1 MPHINQCLTLKVA
14 ALSLDRNR
22 NDLLLCKRSRTTGA
36 VDRRLAH
43 YWPIATPSRLGSA
56 APSK

>member
-1 MPHINQCLTLKVA
+1 MYINQYFTLKVA
-14 ALSLDRNR
+14 ALSLGRNR
-22 NDLLLCKRSRTTGA
+22 NDLLLCKRSRTTGT

-43 YWPIATPSRLGSA
+43 YRPIATPSRLGSA